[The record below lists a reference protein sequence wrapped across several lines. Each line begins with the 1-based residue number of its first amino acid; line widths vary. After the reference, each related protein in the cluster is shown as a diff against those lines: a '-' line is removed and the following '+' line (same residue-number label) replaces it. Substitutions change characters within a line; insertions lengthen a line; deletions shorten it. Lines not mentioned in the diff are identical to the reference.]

1 MPGGFPPS
9 LPGPTRMRPFYLVL
23 GLVVSSPLT
32 FADEAEAVKA
42 LEEAE
47 VTVKRS
53 LVADGSPVEE
63 VDMANRVQV
72 PEKLLKL
79 LAEFPKLEVVDL
91 RGSGVT
97 DEGLVQ
103 LKGLKGL
110 HKLYLGRTEI
120 SDAGLKH
127 IAGLVG
133 LESLILSETK
143 VTDAGLKQL
152 AGMKKLTNLEVS
164 GTAVTDLGLKELRE
178 LKALTTLFANRTK
191 VTDKGVKAFKA
202 AVPKCEVRFSKG

>member
-1 MPGGFPPS
+1 
-9 LPGPTRMRPFYLVL
+9 MRFHYLL
-23 GLVVSSPLT
+23 FGLVVFCQSTS
-32 FADEAEAVKA
+32 ADEAEAVKA

-47 VTVKRS
+47 VTVKRN

-63 VDMANRVQV
+63 VDMANRIQV

-91 RGSGVT
+91 RGSGIT
-97 DEGLVQ
+97 DEGLAHLKD
-103 LKGLKGL
+103 LKGLR
-110 HKLYLGRTEI
+110 KLYLGRTEI

-127 IAGLVG
+127 IAGLAG
-133 LESLILSETK
+133 LEHLILSESK

-152 AGMKKLTNLEVS
+152 AGLKKLTTLEIS
-164 GTAVTDLGLKELRE
+164 GTVVTDLGLRELRE
-178 LKALTTLFANRTK
+178 LKALTAIFANRTK

>member
-1 MPGGFPPS
+1 
-9 LPGPTRMRPFYLVL
+9 MRPFYLLL
-23 GLVVSSPLT
+23 GLAVSSHPAC
-32 FADEAEAVKA
+32 ADEAEAVKA

-97 DEGLVQ
+97 DEGLAQ
-103 LKGLKGL
+103 LKTLKGLR
-110 HKLYLGRTEI
+110 KLYLGRTEI

-164 GTAVTDLGLKELRE
+164 GTAITDLGLKELRE